1 MSDTDTPT
9 KSPSKQQI
17 LDWIVAAQ
25 EQVNQDMIHKSFLVT
40 DITNKLD
47 GSEDYLM
54 NDNIRAV
61 L

>member
-25 EQVNQDMIHKSFLVT
+25 EQVNHDMICKSFLVT
-40 DITNKLD
+40 GITNKLD

>member
-17 LDWIVAAQ
+17 LDWIVTAQ
-25 EQVNQDMIHKSFLVT
+25 EQVNQDMIRKSFLVT
-40 DITNKLD
+40 GITNKLD